1 MSFCSS
7 GVRIDYRREFSRILC
22 ACTGPGCGCRG
33 PRSSSQPLFHLIQG
47 GFMKLA
53 PSSAR
58 NSLPLMGGIV
68 LTLLLGACSFNFG
81 GATIPAPSSGSRQ
94 SGMASNTSPA
104 SPDTP
109 LPIASEASPAIGSP
123 ASPLGLRPMGNGDD
137 QSPASQLMSEGTLGY
152 ILDHL
157 FGGAN
162 PHITQPY
169 LPQPGY
175 STTTAGGVP
184 GGLWPGNWWIQGQGG
199 GYNLTHLP

>member
-1 MSFCSS
+1 MVVDRDVHPIAVF
-7 GVRIDYRREFSRILC
+7 
-22 ACTGPGCGCRG
+22 AC
-33 PRSSSQPLFHLIQG
+33 FQG
-47 GFMKLA
+47 GKMRLA
-53 PSSAR
+53 PSSSR
-58 NSLPLMGGIV
+58 TSLPLVGVVFLI
-68 LTLLLGACSFNFG
+68 LLLGACSFNFG
-81 GATIPAPSSGSRQ
+81 SATIPAPSSGSMQ
-94 SGMASNTSPA
+94 SGTASNVSPA
-104 SPDTP
+104 TP
-109 LPIASEASPAIGSP
+109 LPIASEASPSFGSP
-123 ASPLGLRPMGNGDD
+123 DSPLGLRPMGNGND
-137 QSPASQLMSEGTLGY
+137 QNPASQLMSEGTLGY

>member
-1 MSFCSS
+1 MKPVPFSS
-7 GVRIDYRREFSRILC
+7 RNFFPSLAGVL
-22 ACTGPGCGCRG
+22 
-33 PRSSSQPLFHLIQG
+33 LF
-47 GFMKLA
+47 
-53 PSSAR
+53 
-58 NSLPLMGGIV
+58 
-68 LTLLLGACSFNFG
+68 LLFQACSFNFG
-81 GATIPAPSSGSRQ
+81 GATIPAPSSGSRNAG
-94 SGMASNTSPA
+94 SALEASSASPA
-104 SPDTP
+104 TP
-109 LPIASEASPAIGSP
+109 LPIATEASSATGNRE
-123 ASPLGLRPMGNGDD
+123 SPLGLQPMGNGND

-152 ILDHL
+152 LLDHL

>member
-1 MSFCSS
+1 MSARFPV
-7 GVRIDYRREFSRILC
+7 VRGTAGSFQQLSLK
-22 ACTGPGCGCRG
+22 
-33 PRSSSQPLFHLIQG
+33 G
-47 GFMKLA
+47 GKMKPV

-58 NSLPLMGGIV
+58 NPLSCMAGIV
-68 LTLLLGACSFNFG
+68 FLLLIEGCSFNFG
-81 GATIPAPSSGSRQ
+81 GATIPAPSSGSRH
-94 SGMASNTSPA
+94 SGTTSDSSPA
-104 SPDTP
+104 TP
-109 LPIASEASPAIGSP
+109 LPIASETSPAISRSD
-123 ASPLGLRPMGNGDD
+123 SPLGLRPMGNGND
-137 QSPASQLMSEGTLGY
+137 QNPASQLMSEGTLGY

-162 PHITQPY
+162 PRITQPY